1 MKRTRA
7 KMTVLETRTARR
19 KDHLTLERSR
29 VARLVKIK
37 AGRENLPD
45 DNDHNDGNDD
55 NADYNNAGKGW
66 EDAGRIFFYEDCLK

>member
-19 KDHLTLERSR
+19 KDHFTLERSR

-45 DNDHNDGNDD
+45 GNDD
-55 NADYNNAGKGW
+55 NVDYDNAGKGW
-66 EDAGRIFFYEDCLK
+66 EDARRIFFYEDCLK